1 MPRQYE
7 SPNALCPFYRMETTR
22 EIWCEGWLEGM
33 NIRISF
39 IRSALDYKTENC
51 RAAWEQCPVAK
62 MLNELYD
69 AAE

>member
-7 SPNALCPFYRMETTR
+7 SSNALCPFYRMESTR

-33 NIRISF
+33 NVRISF
-39 IRSALDYKTENC
+39 IRSAHDFKTEFC
-51 RAAWEQCPVAK
+51 RAAWEQCPVAM
-62 MLNELYD
+62 MLNEIYD